1 MKISSLIPTNFH
13 SAWRASLDP
22 NKLHIACKGGR
33 GSGKSSNVA
42 HIIVQMLMRYAVNGV
57 AIRKTDNTLEQSVY
71 EQIKWAIAE
80 QQVTHLFK
88 FNKSPLRITY
98 KPRGNYIVFRGAQ
111 NPERIKSLKD
121 SQFPFAIGWI
131 EELAEF
137 KTEDE
142 VKTITNSLLRG
153 ELADGLFYKFFYTY
167 NPPKRKQSWVNKKYE
182 TQFQPNNTFVH
193 ASTYLD
199 NPFIAKAFI
208 EEAEATKERSE
219 RRYRWEYLGE
229 AIGSGVVPFDNLRFE
244 TITDEQLATFDNF
257 RNGLDYGYATD
268 PLAFVRWHYDKK
280 KNGIYAV
287 DELYGQKMSNRQ
299 TAKILKERGYQ
310 SDYIYAD
317 SAEPKSN
324 AEMRDEYGF
333 KKLFGVKKGP
343 DSVEFGE
350 QWLDDLDFIC
360 IDPNRTPNIAWEFEN
375 IDYQVDRDGN
385 PRARLEDKDNHCIV
399 GNTLVDTD
407 KGQIPISELVGKK
420 GNVHTYNFDTGNKEL
435 SAFEDVRMTRPNA
448 DVYELELE
456 DGTTIQS
463 TDEHLFLTENG
474 WKKLKEIT
482 ENDRI
487 INVSY

>member
-1 MKISSLIPTNFH
+1 M
-13 SAWRASLDP
+13 WRASLDP

-42 HIIVQMLMRYAVNGV
+42 HIIIQLIMRYPVNGV

-80 QQVTHLFK
+80 QGVTHLFK

-182 TQFQPNNTFVH
+182 TQFQPKNTFVH

-219 RRYRWEYLGE
+219 RRYMWEYLGE
-229 AIGSGVVPFDNLRFE
+229 AIGSGVVPFDNLEFRR
-244 TITDEQLATFDNF
+244 ITDEEYATFDNI
-257 RNGLDYGYATD
+257 RNGLDFGYATD

-280 KNGIYAV
+280 KNGIYAM
-287 DELYGQKMSNRQ
+287 DEFYAQKVSNR
-299 TAKILKERGYQ
+299 KIAQWLHEKGYQ
-310 SDYIYAD
+310 SDEIHAD
-317 SAEPKSN
+317 GAEPKSI
-324 AEMRDEYGF
+324 AEIKFEHNVPRIRGA
-333 KKLFGVKKGP
+333 KKGP
-343 DSVEFGE
+343 DSVEYGE
-350 QWLDDLDFIC
+350 KWLDDLDFIC
-360 IDPNRTPNIAWEFEN
+360 IDPKRTPNIAREFES

-385 PRARLEDKDNHCIV
+385 PKPRLEDKDNHTIDS
-399 GNTLVDTD
+399 TRYAFVDDMRTS
-407 KGQIPISELVGKK
+407 GG
-420 GNVHTYNFDTGNKEL
+420 
-435 SAFEDVRMTRPNA
+435 VR
-448 DVYELELE
+448 V
-456 DGTTIQS
+456 
-463 TDEHLFLTENG
+463 
-474 WKKLKEIT
+474 WK
-482 ENDRI
+482 
-487 INVSY
+487 